1 MAGNHGVF
9 DVGQLGIDDVKVGP
23 AYAAC
28 AHLDANL
35 PIAGNGIHAL
45 LHLQK
50 RARRRQY
57 HRTHARFSNQPVA
70 RQEHFR
76 FPVYQASQPSF
87 DLNQGQ
93 SLQTWWGIGEPG
105 RLGQIQ
111 LGGSTMTLK
120 SLIPVGSERGVTR
133 ATSNPF
139 SALQQEIDRLF
150 EGFSRG
156 FTGFAG
162 FPSRELM
169 PSMDLSE
176 TDKEIEISAELPG
189 LEEKDIQLN
198 VSDNV
203 LTIRGEKK
211 NEREETKKDYHLI
224 ERSYGSF
231 TRSVQLPDGVNA
243 DNIKAVMS
251 KGVLKV
257 TVPKPAPAQTKKI
270 DIKAAA

>member
-1 MAGNHGVF
+1 M
-9 DVGQLGIDDVKVGP
+9 
-23 AYAAC
+23 
-28 AHLDANL
+28 
-35 PIAGNGIHAL
+35 
-45 LHLQK
+45 
-50 RARRRQY
+50 
-57 HRTHARFSNQPVA
+57 
-70 RQEHFR
+70 
-76 FPVYQASQPSF
+76 
-87 DLNQGQ
+87 
-93 SLQTWWGIGEPG
+93 
-105 RLGQIQ
+105 
-111 LGGSTMTLK
+111 K

-133 ATSNPF
+133 AAANPF

-176 TDKEIEISAELPG
+176 TDKEIEITTELPG

-198 VSDNV
+198 VADNI

-211 NEREETKKDYHLI
+211 NEREETKKDYHLV